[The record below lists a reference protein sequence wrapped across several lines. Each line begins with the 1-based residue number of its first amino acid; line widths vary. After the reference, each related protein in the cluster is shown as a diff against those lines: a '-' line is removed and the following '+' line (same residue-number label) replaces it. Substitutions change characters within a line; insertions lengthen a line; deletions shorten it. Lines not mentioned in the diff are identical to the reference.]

1 MDIKIVVSLISIAG
15 IALGILASGL
25 GYFYK
30 VRSERL
36 KTTKETLY
44 YLLEFRAHFMAS
56 SCSPRDLSQEYIN
69 ICEKFFKSK
78 GIANT
83 APPPEIAILLNQM
96 FQSIVD
102 SITPNISNEFLIA
115 YEASLKNLSKDNP
128 VLAYKLR
135 GKETYSD
142 LFDMIRKYNEQ
153 LSNLSIV
160 LDDIDPAHLNKQI
173 SDMADWG
180 FNEHLGQTDADIARV
195 AKQCDLPTRWEVRKI
210 LKKKDKPVYS
220 LKDFK
225 IEEKLE
231 LIFQNLFTLQSA
243 PPPSPPNTGTN

>member
-1 MDIKIVVSLISIAG
+1 MDIKIVVALISIAG

-56 SCSPRDLSQEYIN
+56 SCSPRDLSQEYIS
-69 ICEKFFKSK
+69 ICEKFFRKK
-78 GIANT
+78 GVVNT
-83 APPPEIAILLNQM
+83 APPPEIIILINQM
-96 FQSIVD
+96 FQTVVS

-115 YEASLKNLSKDNP
+115 YETSLKNLSKDNP

-135 GKETYSD
+135 GKEAYSD

-153 LSNLSIV
+153 LSNLSLV
-160 LDDIDPAHLNKQI
+160 QDDIDPAHLNKQI
-173 SDMADWG
+173 SDTADWG

-195 AKQCDLPTRWEVRKI
+195 AKRCDLLTRWEVRKI
-210 LKKKDKPVYS
+210 LKKKDKPVHS
-220 LKDFK
+220 LNSF
-225 IEEKLE
+225 EVEAKLE
-231 LIFQNLFTLQSA
+231 LVLENLLALKSA
-243 PPPSPPNTGTN
+243 SPCNTGAS